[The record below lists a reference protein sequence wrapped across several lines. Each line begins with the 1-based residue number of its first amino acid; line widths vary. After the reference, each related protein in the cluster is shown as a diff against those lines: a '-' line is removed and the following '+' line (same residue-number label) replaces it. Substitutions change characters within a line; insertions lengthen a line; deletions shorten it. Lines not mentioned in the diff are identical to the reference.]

1 MKPDSIPAVRFDTA
15 LMPDHQAFEIWQTIL
30 DEFYEVVP
38 TRSAEAPHF
47 AAALDMW
54 NIGGA
59 TLTHGS
65 FTAQRFV
72 RTAKRAR
79 RDGLD
84 NYTFLLHSGGKWKA
98 DANGNGI
105 ESGEGRVCV
114 VDFARPLVSEVTL
127 NDSITL
133 SLPREMLDSVLP
145 SRNLHGMVLDGPQG
159 GLLRD
164 FLLSLTRRLPNLT
177 AGQAPFIAAACRDL
191 LAACLAPSAAT
202 AERAQPQLDAL
213 GLRQARQLIELNMHR
228 PDWGVEDIRLAL
240 GVSKATLYRMFSRFG
255 GVNEYIRARRL
266 ARAHALLVK
275 SNGWGRISEVARLCG
290 FTSDAH
296 FSRAFRG
303 AYGYTPRDAMASAN
317 SASSRQ
323 PGAAPPSSGMDK
335 TIIDWIRQLA
345 G

>member
-1 MKPDSIPAVRFDTA
+1 MNPHPIPAVRFDTD
-15 LMPDHQAFEIWQTIL
+15 LMPNSQAFDIWQTIL

-38 TRSAEAPHF
+38 ARSAGQGNF

-54 NIGGA
+54 NIDGL

-65 FTAQRFV
+65 FTPQRFV
-72 RTAKRAR
+72 RTARRAR

-84 NYTFLLHSGGKWKA
+84 NYTFLMHSRGKWRA
-98 DANGNGI
+98 DAAGRPM
-105 ESGEGRVCV
+105 ESAEGSVCV

-133 SLPREMLDSVLP
+133 SLPRELLDGVLP
-145 SRNLHGMVLDGPQG
+145 PRNLHGMVLNGPQG

-164 FLLSLTRRLPNLT
+164 FLLSLTRRLPDLG

-191 LAACLAPSAAT
+191 LAACLSPSPAM

-213 GLRQARQLIELNMHR
+213 SMRRARQIIDENMHR
-228 PDWGVEDIRLAL
+228 PDFGAEDLRLAL
-240 GVSKATLYRMFSRFG
+240 GVSRATLYRMFRRLR
-255 GVNEYIRARRL
+255 GVSEHIRARRL
-266 ARAHALLVK
+266 AHAHALLVK

-296 FSRAFRG
+296 FSRAFRD
-303 AYGYTPRDAMASAN
+303 AYGYTPRDAMTSVTP
-317 SASSRQ
+317 SLLRQ
-323 PGAAPPSSGMDK
+323 PGAARTPSGVDGV
-335 TIIDWIRQLA
+335 IIDWIRQLA